1 MSTQGSHQSHVT
13 LSKEDRARSLDSLHR
28 VERLAGAAG
37 RSRPNEWRDDLLI
50 ALDELASS
58 LYDQFERS
66 AGNDGLL
73 ASLIIDAPNLAPSV
87 NQLRQA
93 QSELLGSLDDLR
105 QDLSD
110 LARTVDVG
118 EVRARVGELTRT
130 IRELRAWEVD
140 LVYEA
145 LDLDLGTG
153 D

>member
-1 MSTQGSHQSHVT
+1 MSTHNDQSHVAR
-13 LSKEDRARSLDSLHR
+13 SREDRARSLDSLHR

-37 RSRPNEWRDDLLI
+37 PSRASEWREDLLI
-50 ALDELASS
+50 ALDDLASS

-66 AGNDGLL
+66 VGNDGLL
-73 ASLIIDAPNLAPSV
+73 PSLTIEAPNLAPSV
-87 NQLRQA
+87 EQLRRA
-93 QSELLGSLDDLR
+93 QSDLLAALDDLR

-110 LARTVDVG
+110 LARTVDIAD
-118 EVRARVGELTRT
+118 VRRRVGDLTRQ

>member
-1 MSTQGSHQSHVT
+1 MSPQGNDQDHVAR
-13 LSKEDRARSLDSLHR
+13 SREDRARSLDALHR

-37 RSRPNEWRDDLLI
+37 PSRAHGWRDDLLI
-50 ALDELASS
+50 ALDDLASS

-66 AGNDGLL
+66 AGDHGLL
-73 ASLIIDAPNLAPSV
+73 ASLTIDAPNLAPSV
-87 NQLRQA
+87 EQLRRS
-93 QSELLGSLDDLR
+93 QSDLLAALDDLR
-105 QDLSD
+105 QELSD
-110 LARTVDVG
+110 LARTVDVAD
-118 EVRARVGELTRT
+118 VRRRVGDLTRQ

>member
-1 MSTQGSHQSHVT
+1 MTNLGNGRHHVIQ
-13 LSKEDRARSLDSLHR
+13 SKEDRARTLDALHR
-28 VERLAGAAG
+28 VERLSGAAG
-37 RSRPNEWRDDLLI
+37 PSRPNEWRDDLLI
-50 ALDELASS
+50 ALDGLASS

-66 AGNDGLL
+66 AGDDGLL
-73 ASLIIDAPNLAPSV
+73 SSLTIEAPNLAPSV
-87 NQLRQA
+87 RQLRQS
-93 QSELLGSLDDLR
+93 QSELLEALDDLR

-110 LARTVDVG
+110 LARTVDVP
-118 EVRARVGELTRT
+118 EVRRRVGEMTRK